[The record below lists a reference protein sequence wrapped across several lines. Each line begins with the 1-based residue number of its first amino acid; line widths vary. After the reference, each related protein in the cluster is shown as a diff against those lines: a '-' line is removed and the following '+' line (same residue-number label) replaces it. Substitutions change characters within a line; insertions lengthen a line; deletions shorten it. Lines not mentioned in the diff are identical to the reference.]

1 MESRV
6 ERRLAAVLCADVVGY
21 SRLIE
26 RDEAGTL
33 RKLRSLRREI
43 VDPLLATHGGR
54 VVQVA
59 GDGALVEFGSVVD
72 AVQCAA
78 AVQQAVAA
86 HQAAAPPESR
96 LVLRIGVNLGDVV
109 AEGTDILGDGVN
121 VASSLDQLCE
131 PGGVLV
137 AAHWLGHSPDHVLH
151 GDDVHALLG
160 VDDRRVPAGG
170 ERHADPTHAGFR
182 LDRWVRLDEVAR

>member
-1 MESRV
+1 VEPRV
-6 ERRLAAVLCADVVGY
+6 ERRLAAILCADVVGY

-33 RKLRSLRREI
+33 RALRSLRREI

-78 AVQQAVAA
+78 AVQEAVAA
-86 HQAAAPPESR
+86 HQAAAPPERR
-96 LVLRIGVNLGDVV
+96 LVLRIGINLGDVV
-109 AEGTDILGDGVN
+109 AEGPTSSAT
-121 VASSLDQLCE
+121 ASMSRRGWSSCASRGACWSPRPCASMSAIAWASLSRIWDQ
-131 PGGVLV
+131 
-137 AAHWLGHSPDHVLH
+137 GH
-151 GDDVHALLG
+151 
-160 VDDRRVPAGG
+160 
-170 ERHADPTHAGFR
+170 
-182 LDRWVRLDEVAR
+182 